1 MPILRHLFCG
11 PEGARTPD
19 PLLAKQMFF
28 LLNYRPI
35 VVCSHHVKEL
45 FTSYFV
51 LHSTLGRICTC
62 NLLCKRQTR

>member
-1 MPILRHLFCG
+1 MPILRHLLCG

-45 FTSYFV
+45 FTSYFALHTLYFIV
-51 LHSTLGRICTC
+51 LSAGFAPATYCV
-62 NLLCKRQTR
+62 